1 MKIKHRGIPYS
12 RSSLPLTRFIFMV
25 CVILLKKLLPKP
37 NENGAMLSL
46 IHLRDKMTHFLILN
60 NFICFTGL
68 IICRVLPFQHSLYK
82 PDFGVY
88 FPFPSSLYF
97 FFYFVISWYTFLQCA
112 VHCRSVIFGQPRWS
126 KRASILPQQMETNN
140 KKGERYGNR
149 QLANRSSTDDVLKL
163 MASFQSAETSWRSH
177 NPNIGKST
185 YS

>member
-68 IICRVLPFQHSLYK
+68 IIWGLFS
-82 PDFGVY
+82 
-88 FPFPSSLYF
+88 FP
-97 FFYFVISWYTFLQCA
+97 
-112 VHCRSVIFGQPRWS
+112 
-126 KRASILPQQMETNN
+126 ILPLFFLLFRDFLIYIPAVCSLLSI
-140 KKGERYGNR
+140 RYF
-149 QLANRSSTDDVLKL
+149 RSTALKQKSIFFTSTDGD
-163 MASFQSAETSWRSH
+163 E
-177 NPNIGKST
+177 
-185 YS
+185 